1 MQSPGM
7 QSPGMQS
14 PGIAPGRQVR
24 LEPVRPGVWLII
36 LGTVIA
42 ALGPLFGFLVGSMVG
57 IDEDADLDAIYLYL
71 FAGIVVG
78 GIGVGLA
85 LLGARRVLRDR
96 RVEA

>member
-1 MQSPGM
+1 MSPEPPT
-7 QSPGMQS
+7 PGVES
-14 PGIAPGRQVR
+14 PGIAPGRQIR

-96 RVEA
+96 RSE